1 MGDGSYASLYN
12 VIVTHPNAGQPYAT
26 VQYRING
33 TEFLTIDPTRL
44 AKFNGAIETSSGL
57 YVEGKRLV
65 GGQLPAIP
73 DLPANASLSDVI
85 VKINK
90 LLAGLREGTGHGLIA
105 E

>member
-1 MGDGSYASLYN
+1 MEGN
-12 VIVTHPNAGQPYAT
+12 
-26 VQYRING
+26 RI
-33 TEFLTIDPTRL
+33 I
-44 AKFNGAIETSSGL
+44 
-57 YVEGKRLV
+57 